1 MITLILQVLMTV
13 GAPLLKVVLNLLVQL
28 KVIKSQ
34 QEAAEI
40 ERRFQAA
47 LKGADLA
54 KNDAVDAQKQY
65 NAAKDEAERKWKE
78 KFGGQ

>member
-1 MITLILQVLMTV
+1 MISLILQVLLTV

-28 KVIKSQ
+28 KILKTQ
-34 QEAAEI
+34 QDAAEI

-47 LKGADLA
+47 LKAADAA
-54 KNDAVDAQKQY
+54 KNDAVSAQKQY
-65 NAAKDEAERKWKE
+65 NAAHDEAERKWKE